1 MKQLKDLIKIAAFD
15 VDGTI
20 LPNGTTTFSLNTR
33 KIFPLLKMNG
43 ITTVISSAR
52 EFATIGDFLD
62 QLEPVDYFI
71 GANGAF
77 IFDNS
82 KKEFIYKNTLN
93 RDEVIQIYHAFKD
106 KVAAFA
112 VTDFNKVFKTPG
124 MNLSSWFI
132 RPFVSNYYNFD
143 ESELSKDD
151 LYVITLNVD
160 GSDEIAKEVEQY
172 ILDHNLNMEVSAKWS
187 RGIFIGPKNVSK
199 SHTLSILC
207 DMLGYKIGENL
218 IAFGDSSNDYEMLRD
233 AYYGVAMERANEW
246 IKSVAKDIALDCEYD
261 GAYLKLKELKLI

>member
-20 LPNGTTTFSLNTR
+20 LPNGTTQFSMNTR
-33 KIFPLLKMNG
+33 KIFPLLKLNG

-62 QLEPVDYFI
+62 QLDPVDYFI

-77 IFDNS
+77 IFDNN
-82 KKEFIYKNTLN
+82 KKEFVYKNTLKK
-93 RDEVIQIYHAFKD
+93 DEVIKIYNEFKD
-106 KVAAFA
+106 KVNA
-112 VTDFNKVFKTPG
+112 VAVADFDKVFKTPN
-124 MNLSSWFI
+124 MDLSSWFI
-132 RPFVSNYYNFD
+132 RPFMTNYYNFD
-143 ESELSKDD
+143 ENELSNDD

-160 GSDEIAKEVEQY
+160 NSDEISKEIKEF
-172 ILDHNLNMEVSAKWS
+172 IENNNLNMEISAKWS

-199 SHTLSILC
+199 SHTLNILC
-207 DMLGYKIGENL
+207 EKLGYKMNENL

-246 IKSVAKDIALDCEYD
+246 IKSVANDIALDCEYD